1 MLAHGVSSFAQG
13 ISMIAIPWYFK
24 DILDQSKEFSI
35 LYLLTTTI
43 TLFWSIYA
51 GSLIDK
57 YSRKRIFLVANACG
71 CALLVSCAAIGWI
84 QGVMPPLLAG
94 LVFMVTIFNFNIHYP
109 ALYAFAQE
117 VSTPEE
123 YGKVNSTLE
132 VLGQATAMISGMFA
146 ALLISG
152 VDQGAL
158 SLVGLDSLEIPKW
171 SLSKIFLMD
180 GITYALSFLIIL
192 GIKYNPTYLK
202 EASGSVLQRMKEGW
216 HFLRKEK
223 ALFHF
228 GYASTIIFAL
238 VLIQVHQLMAV
249 YIDNF
254 LEEGAAVFALSESF
268 YAIGALM
275 AGFLIRKLVG
285 RFEIAGIITMMLVT
299 ALGLFLCYQ
308 LQMKEVLYVVIFFLG
323 ITNAGTRVI
332 RVTYLFRKIPNE
344 IIGRSTSVFRSMNV
358 VIRMILIGV
367 FAMPFFH
374 EGINIRYT
382 YLIGAGVVLLGIIP
396 LLANYRDLNR

>member
-24 DILDQSKEFSI
+24 DVLNQSKEFSI
-35 LYLLTTTI
+35 LYLITTTI

-57 YSRKRIFLVANACG
+57 YSRKKIFLVANACG
-71 CALLVSCAAIGWI
+71 FTLLCISALIGWWN
-84 QGVMPPLLAG
+84 GEMPPLLAG
-94 LVFMVTIFNFNIHYP
+94 LIFMITIFNFNIHYP

-117 VSTPEE
+117 VSSPEE

-132 VLGQATAMISGMFA
+132 VLGQATAMISGVFA

-152 VDQGAL
+152 VNGGTL
-158 SLVGLDSLEIPKW
+158 SLIGLDSLEIPKW
-171 SLSKIFLMD
+171 SLSRIFLMD

-192 GIKYNPTYLK
+192 GIRYNPTYLK
-202 EASGSVLQRMKEGW
+202 KASGSIAQRMKQGW
-216 HFLRKEK
+216 DFLRKEP

-254 LEEGAAVFALSESF
+254 LKEGAAVFALSEAF
-268 YAIGALM
+268 YAFGALI

-285 RFEIAGIITMMLVT
+285 RFEVAGIIAMMILT
-299 ALGLFLCYQ
+299 ATGLFLCYQ
-308 LQMKEVLYVVIFFLG
+308 LQVKEVLYVMLFVLG
-323 ITNAGTRVI
+323 ITNAGSRVI

-344 IIGRSTSVFRSMNV
+344 IIGRTTSVFRSMNV
-358 VIRMILIGV
+358 VIRMVLIGV
-367 FAMPFFH
+367 FAIPFFH

-382 YLIGAGVVLLGIIP
+382 YLIGVAVVLLGTIP
-396 LLANYRDLNR
+396 LLINYKELNR